1 MAPPSGRV
9 ARKTHVP
16 LRPEPMWH
24 PRRAVAGSLGDRT
37 PCGALCGDSCWPE
50 LTNRGRAPLAG
61 RIMRF
66 NTHVRLLGYNEFA
79 T

>member
-16 LRPEPMWH
+16 LRPEPTWH

-50 LTNRGRAPLAG
+50 LTNRGRAPPAG